1 MNQEGAQLNAREKM
15 WNWLVTQWQ
24 WPQAALFCGVMMILL
39 LIAMLPKLGMMYFL
53 IAMPLPMYMVHQFEE
68 HYHNRFCLMLNE
80 KIGRGKVVLTPKQVF
95 WINSLWVWALS
106 MVTIALAFLVN
117 PLIGLIPVY
126 FMVLNGIL
134 HCLQAIRFR
143 SSNPGLFT
151 SLIVFLPV
159 GGYTIYMLSKLP
171 GNCWQYQAVGIG
183 VAVIGHAAI
192 LLQAGLHILSLK
204 RSAG

>member
-39 LIAMLPKLGMMYFL
+39 LTALLTKLGLMYFL
-53 IAMPLPMYMVHQFEE
+53 IAMTLPMYMVHQFEE

-126 FMVLNGIL
+126 FLVLNGIL

-159 GGYTIYMLSKLP
+159 GGYTIYKLSELP
-171 GNCWQYQAVGIG
+171 DNCWQYQALGIG

-204 RSAG
+204 RAAD

>member
-1 MNQEGAQLNAREKM
+1 MIILQKM
-15 WNWLVTQWQ
+15 WNWLVNEWQ
-24 WPQAALFCGVMMILL
+24 WPKAALFCGVMMILL
-39 LIAMLPKLGMMYFL
+39 LTALLTKLGLMYFL
-53 IAMPLPMYMVHQFEE
+53 IAMTLPMYMVHQFEE
-68 HYHNRFCLMLNE
+68 HYNNRFCLMLNE

-106 MVTIALAFLVN
+106 MVTITLAFLVN

-126 FMVLNGIL
+126 FLVLNGIL

-159 GGYTIYMLSKLP
+159 GGYTIYMLSELP
-171 GNCWQYQAVGIG
+171 DNCWQYQALGIG

-204 RSAG
+204 RSAQQP

>member
-1 MNQEGAQLNAREKM
+1 
-15 WNWLVTQWQ
+15 
-24 WPQAALFCGVMMILL
+24 
-39 LIAMLPKLGMMYFL
+39 
-53 IAMPLPMYMVHQFEE
+53 
-68 HYHNRFCLMLNE
+68 
-80 KIGRGKVVLTPKQVF
+80 
-95 WINSLWVWALS
+95 

-126 FMVLNGIL
+126 FLVLNGIL

-159 GGYTIYMLSKLP
+159 G
-171 GNCWQYQAVGIG
+171 IG

>member
-1 MNQEGAQLNAREKM
+1 
-15 WNWLVTQWQ
+15 
-24 WPQAALFCGVMMILL
+24 
-39 LIAMLPKLGMMYFL
+39 
-53 IAMPLPMYMVHQFEE
+53 
-68 HYHNRFCLMLNE
+68 
-80 KIGRGKVVLTPKQVF
+80 
-95 WINSLWVWALS
+95 

-126 FMVLNGIL
+126 FLVLNGIL

-159 GGYTIYMLSKLP
+159 GGYTIYKLSELP
-171 GNCWQYQAVGIG
+171 DNCWQYQALGIG

-192 LLQAGLHILSLK
+192 LLQAGLHILGLK
-204 RSAG
+204 RSAQRP